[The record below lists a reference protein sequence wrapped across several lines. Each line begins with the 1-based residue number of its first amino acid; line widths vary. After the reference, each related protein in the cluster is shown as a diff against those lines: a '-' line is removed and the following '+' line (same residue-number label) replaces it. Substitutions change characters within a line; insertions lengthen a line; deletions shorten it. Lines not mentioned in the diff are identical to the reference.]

1 MKVGVLKEIVEDE
14 RRVGLVPETVG
25 RMVKD
30 GYEVIVETGAGQGYN
45 LDENYE
51 EAGAQIVSEAGEVY
65 SEADIVVKVAPPT
78 EDEIG
83 QMHEGQVLVCFL
95 DGTAYPE
102 LVKQLADA
110 GVTVFS
116 NEYVPRT
123 GAAQS
128 MDALSSMGSIA
139 GYKCAIIGA
148 DSLGKYVPTLSTAAG
163 STPAAKV
170 IVLGAAVAGLQA
182 IATMHRLGAD
192 VYAYDILAET
202 KEQVHSVGGTFIDSA
217 DLEEDEEDEEPPLE
231 EQEYEPAAWRK
242 VMEFFGFYSFVRP
255 PSPEEAPEA
264 YEEEEEEEEQ
274 QEGPFSEEKQEEDYK
289 LVREHLQDTDIVIT
303 TAMVP
308 GAPPP
313 TLVTQDMIEEMT
325 PGSVIVDLA
334 AEAGGNCEL
343 TQAGETVEHEH
354 VSIIGPVNL
363 PSQMPIHSSQLYSR
377 NMKSLIDHIVEDVS
391 EEDADEKDLQVNLD
405 FEDHIIDAMCIA
417 YDGEIRYDDIH
428 EALEESASAEESEA
442 LEGATEESEAQQ

>member
-1 MKVGVLKEIVEDE
+1 MRDRRSRGAKGDNVKVGVPKEVAEDE

-25 RMVKD
+25 RLVKQD
-30 GYEVIVETGAGQGYN
+30 YEVIVETGAGQDYN
-45 LDENYE
+45 LDEDYE
-51 EAGAQIVSEAGEVY
+51 EAGAQIVSNAEDVY
-65 SEADIVVKVAPPT
+65 GDADIVVKVAPPT
-78 EDEIG
+78 EDEVEH
-83 QMHEGQVLVCFL
+83 MHEGQVLVCFL
-95 DGTAYPE
+95 DGFNNPE

-116 NEYVPRT
+116 NELVPRT
-123 GAAQS
+123 GVAQS

-139 GYKCAIIGA
+139 GYKCAIISA
-148 DSLGKYVPTLSTAAG
+148 DTLGKYVPTLSTAAG

-182 IATMHRLGAD
+182 IATMHRLGAE
-192 VYAYDILAET
+192 VFAYDIMSDT

-255 PSPEEAPEA
+255 PEPEEDPQA
-264 YEEEEEEEEQ
+264 YEEEEEEEE
-274 QEGPFSEEKQEEDYK
+274 EEGGPFSEEKQEEDYK

-303 TAMVP
+303 TAVIP
-308 GAPPP
+308 NAPPP
-313 TLVTQDMIEEMT
+313 TLITQDMVEDMQ

-334 AEAGGNCEL
+334 GGNCEL
-343 TQAGETVEHEH
+343 TQVGETVEHEH
-354 VSIIGPVNL
+354 VAIIGPDNL
-363 PSQMPIHSSQLYSR
+363 PSQMPIHSSQLYAR
-377 NMKSLIDHIVEDVS
+377 NMQSFIDHIVEDVS

-405 FEDHIIDAMCIA
+405 FEDHIIDAMCITH
-417 YDGEIRYDDIH
+417 DGKIRYEDIR
-428 EALEESASAEESEA
+428 EA
-442 LEGATEESEAQQ
+442 LEGAPEESEAQ

>member
-1 MKVGVLKEIVEDE
+1 MKVGVPKEVTEGE

-25 RMVKD
+25 RLVKQ
-30 GYEVIVETGAGQGYN
+30 GYEVIIETGAGQDYN

-51 EAGAQIVSEAGEVY
+51 EVGAEIVSSSEEVY
-65 SEADIVVKVAPPT
+65 GDADIVVKVAPPT
-78 EDEIG
+78 EDEVG
-83 QMHEGQVLVCFL
+83 YMHEGQILVCFL
-95 DGTAYPE
+95 DGDAHPE

-139 GYKCAIIGA
+139 GYKCAIIAA
-148 DSLGKYVPTLSTAAG
+148 DTLGKYVPTLSTAAG
-163 STPAAKV
+163 TTPAAKA

-182 IATMHRLGAD
+182 VATMHRLGAD
-192 VYAYDILAET
+192 VYAYDILSET

-217 DLEEDEEDEEPPLE
+217 DLEEEDEDEEPPLE

-242 VMEFFGFYSFVRP
+242 AMEFFGFYSFVRP
-255 PSPEEAPEA
+255 PEPEEDPEA
-264 YEEEEEEEEQ
+264 YEEEEEEEE
-274 QEGPFSEEKQEEDYK
+274 EEGGPFSDEKQEEDYK
-289 LVREHLQDTDIVIT
+289 LVRQHLQDTDILIT
-303 TAMVP
+303 TATVP
-308 GAPPP
+308 GGPPP
-313 TLVTQDMIEEMT
+313 TLVTQDMVEEMQ

-334 AEAGGNCEL
+334 GGNCEL
-343 TQAGETVEHEH
+343 TQVGETVEHDNH

-363 PSQMPIHSSQLYSR
+363 PSQMPIHSSQLYAR
-377 NMKSLIDHIVEDVS
+377 NMQSFIDHIVEDVS

-405 FEDHIIDAMCIA
+405 FEDHIIDAMCLA
-417 YDGEIRYDDIH
+417 HDGEIRYEDIR
-428 EALEESASAEESEA
+428 EA
-442 LEGATEESEAQQ
+442 LEGATEESEA

>member
-1 MKVGVLKEIVEDE
+1 MRVGVPREIVEGE

-30 GYEVIVETGAGQGYN
+30 GYEVLVETGAGQDYN

-51 EAGAQIVSEAGEVY
+51 EAGARIVSNSEDIYG
-65 SEADIVVKVAPPT
+65 EADIVVKVSPPT

-83 QMHEGQVLVCFL
+83 QMHEGQVLVSFL
-95 DGTAYPE
+95 DGTTHPE

-110 GVTVFS
+110 GVTAFS

-139 GYKCAIIGA
+139 GYKCAIISA
-148 DSLGKYVPTLSTAAG
+148 DTLGKYVPTLSTAAG
-163 STPAAKV
+163 TTPAAKI

-182 IATMHRLGAD
+182 IATMHRLGGE
-192 VYAYDILAET
+192 VFAYDILAET
-202 KEQVHSVGGTFIDSA
+202 KDQVHSVGGTFIDSA
-217 DLEEDEEDEEPPLE
+217 DLEEEEEEDEEPPLE

-255 PSPEEAPEA
+255 PEPEEAPEA

-289 LVREHLQDTDIVIT
+289 LVREHLQDTDVIIT
-303 TAMVP
+303 TAIVP

-313 TLVTQDMIEEMT
+313 TLVTQDMVEEMQ
-325 PGSVIVDLA
+325 PGSIIVDL
-334 AEAGGNCEL
+334 AGGNCEL
-343 TQAGETVEHEH
+343 TQVGETVEHDNH
-354 VSIIGPVNL
+354 VSIIGPVDL

-377 NMKSLIDHIVEDVS
+377 NMKSFVDHIVEDVS
-391 EEDADEKDLQVNLD
+391 EEDADEKDLQVTLD
-405 FEDHIIDAMCIA
+405 FEDHIIDAMCIT
-417 YDGEIRYDDIH
+417 YDGEIRHDDIR
-428 EALEESASAEESEA
+428 EA
-442 LEGATEESEAQQ
+442 LEGAPEESEA